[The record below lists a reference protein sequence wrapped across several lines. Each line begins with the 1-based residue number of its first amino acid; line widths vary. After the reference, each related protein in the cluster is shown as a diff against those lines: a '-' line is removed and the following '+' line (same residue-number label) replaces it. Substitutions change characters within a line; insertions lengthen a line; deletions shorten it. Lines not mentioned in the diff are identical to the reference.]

1 MPFLAPVFTAVG
13 AAISSVAAWAA
24 ASPILAGIVQT
35 AFGIAAKYALGA
47 MLREK
52 PKPTAAKLETEY
64 GADLVRSVG
73 LGYYATA
80 GHHIFRNASGKGN
93 RLVRDVYVVSHFRI
107 TDVPRIKFEGEWVTL
122 ASLPT
127 HPQFGKEINS
137 NTFAKVYFGTMT
149 QTADADLIARSN
161 PAGRWTADHRG
172 AGVAYVI
179 ITSNLNREFTSP
191 FKPLFEVKG
200 APLYDWRKDTTV
212 GGSGSHRW
220 NDQNTWEFSENP
232 IVQMYNLERGIFNG
246 TQKMV
251 GKGVSA
257 SRLPLSQW
265 SLAANIADEI
275 VDGIPRYRSSLIATS
290 GANVTHNTN
299 MEPLLEACAGSWVER
314 VDGEYPIAGAER
326 AVSFTI
332 TDDALVREASHRVSL
347 KSPRVELIN
356 TVASQFPSPESFYE
370 MVPGAN
376 RVDTVALAE
385 DGEILA
391 SSIPYDAVIYSK
403 QVDRLADIAIR
414 AARYQG
420 NAEITIRPEYLDYV
434 KPGQWMRWNSAKY
447 GDITWQ
453 ILTVSLGPLRQGG
466 ARNITMALKEIAPGV
481 FDPTAYTND
490 PPGPPVTGV
499 PDYLAEL
506 QGFVATP
513 NLVQGSTGTTLPGV
527 RLSWTAIDDVTVT
540 SVQIEYN
547 PIAQPTVIFKK
558 IVSADVSSVQIV
570 EGLTSSTDWRVRT
583 ILITDPARPV
593 AYSAY
598 TNFTTMQGS
607 IADLYPIDV
616 DKLADDLK
624 GYMDWTA
631 GGLREVKRQLEEI
644 ALHINDLDYGN
655 FTDRQEIRRTLSSET
670 GRLTADYDEKI
681 LVATGPNSAIAERL
695 TTLNVR
701 LIDAQDDIIAQA
713 SATELLT
720 TRVTIAEGEIDVNTA
735 AITSLTATVNTKA
748 DASAVTALTARV
760 TTAEGDIDANS
771 SAITSLTATVNGK
784 ADASAVTSLT
794 ARVSTVEGQVTSQAE
809 AITALQSDYNGV
821 SANATFRMAT
831 AAAPSGWTARIA
843 MQARV
848 NSGSTFRTAGIYLD
862 STTTLARV
870 AIVADQF
877 VISSGTDTAAPFI
890 FSGGE
895 AIMNL
900 ARIGTIR
907 AGRLLSLNN
916 KMDINLTNGTI
927 EIYS

>member
-64 GADLVRSVG
+64 GADLVRSVA
-73 LGYYATA
+73 LGYVATA

-107 TDVPRIKFEGEWVTL
+107 TDIPRIKFEGEWVDL

-200 APLYDWRKDTTV
+200 APLYDWRKDSTV
-212 GGSGSHRW
+212 GGSGTHRW

-232 IVQMYNLERGIFNG
+232 VVQQYNLERGIFNG

-251 GKGVSA
+251 GKGVPA

-265 SLAANIADEI
+265 SLAANICDEI

-326 AVSFTI
+326 AVAFTI
-332 TDDALVREASHRVSL
+332 TDDALVREAAHRVSL

-376 RVDTVALAE
+376 RVDTAALAE

-466 ARNITMALKEIAPGV
+466 ARNITMSLKEIAPGV

-499 PDYLAEL
+499 PDYLAEV
-506 QGFVATP
+506 QNFVATP

-527 RLSWTAIDDVTVT
+527 RLTWTPIDDVTVT

-547 PIAQPTVIFKK
+547 PISQPTVIFKK
-558 IVSADVSSVQIV
+558 IVGADVSSVQIV
-570 EGLTSSTDWRVRT
+570 EGLTSSTQWRVRT

-598 TNFTTMQGS
+598 TNFTTQQGS

-624 GYMDWTA
+624 GYMEWTA

-655 FTDRQEIRRTLSSET
+655 YSDRQEIRRTLSSET

-681 LVATGPNSAIAERL
+681 LVATGPNSAIAARL
-695 TTLNVR
+695 TTLNVS
-701 LIDAQDDIIAQA
+701 LIDAQNGIAANA
-713 SATELLT
+713 SAVEALVTEVT
-720 TRVTIAEGEIDVNTA
+720 DIDGRVTANA
-735 AITSLTATVNTKA
+735 SAITSLNVSLNDLTGVVNTKA
-748 DASAVTALTARV
+748 SASAVTALTARV
-760 TTAEGDIDANS
+760 DDVEGD
-771 SAITSLTATVNGK
+771 
-784 ADASAVTSLT
+784 
-794 ARVSTVEGQVTSQAE
+794 VSSQAS
-809 AITALQSDYNGV
+809 AITALQSSYNDI
-821 SANATFRMAT
+821 SANATFRMET
-831 AAAPSGWTARIA
+831 VAAPSGWTARIG
-843 MQARV
+843 MQTRV

-862 STTTLARV
+862 STSTLARV

-877 VISSGTDTAAPFI
+877 VISSGTDTAAPFV

-895 AIMNL
+895 AVMNL
-900 ARIGTIR
+900 ARVGTIR
-907 AGRLLSLNN
+907 SGRLLSLNN
-916 KMDINLTNGTI
+916 KMDINLNNGTI